1 MFTCVGLASTTI
13 MNFRA
18 ILTSISAIAALA
30 TTSSAALISYTMT
43 GTLSGSLN
51 GTSFTNR
58 AITLTTTTDTANV
71 VDRKANQ
78 YVPEW
83 SITGTTTIDIS
94 GLQTVTLNNAD
105 YGVWATD
112 WSDDFIGLV
121 GFKRISDNKDILRI
135 YQGNNPDYNLTTAGT
150 FSGSSETSSNT
161 TYNTSGGNLV
171 ITSTSG
177 NGTFTAVAVPE
188 PSTLSL
194 VALGAIGLASRRR
207 KA

>member
-1 MFTCVGLASTTI
+1 
-13 MNFRA
+13 MNLRA

-94 GLQTVTLNNAD
+94 GFQTVTLNNAD

-121 GFKRISDNKDILRI
+121 GFKRIGDKKDILMI
-135 YQGNNPDYNLTTAGT
+135 YQGINPDYDLTTAGT

>member
-1 MFTCVGLASTTI
+1 